1 MSEQSLFSAYWPYY
15 LPTYVIMTAVA
26 YLVARAIL
34 GLFIKPESPNIVWR
48 ILVVTTEPILRVARW
63 ITPPF
68 MVEGLL
74 PLVAT
79 GWLLLLWYFFRE
91 VMASQG
97 LVPPASMPAG

>member
-1 MSEQSLFSAYWPYY
+1 MTEQSLLSTYWPYY

-34 GLFIKPESPNIVWR
+34 GLFVKPSSPNIVWR
-48 ILVVTTEPILRVARW
+48 LLVVATEPILRVTRW

-68 MVEGLL
+68 MLEGLM

-79 GWLLLLWYFFRE
+79 GWLLLLWLFFRE
-91 VMASQG
+91 LMAAQG
-97 LVPPASMPAG
+97 MLPPVAPPAG